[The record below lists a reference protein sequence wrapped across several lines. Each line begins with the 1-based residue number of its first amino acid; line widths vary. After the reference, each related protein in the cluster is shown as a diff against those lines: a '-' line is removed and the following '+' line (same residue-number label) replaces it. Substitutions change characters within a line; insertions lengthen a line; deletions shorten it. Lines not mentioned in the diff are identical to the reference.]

1 MPTRGVTRPYSP
13 FLRLK
18 SRQNFCPVNA
28 LISMATKTK
37 AVARRTPVAV
47 EVIQRRIYLVR
58 GQKVM
63 IDADLAKLYQV
74 ETKFL
79 NRAVQRN
86 VGRFPDDFMFRLTP
100 EEAESLRCQI
110 GTSKVGRGGRRY
122 IPLVFTEHG
131 VVMLSSVLKSE
142 RAGQMNIL
150 VVRAFVNLRE
160 MLASHK
166 DLAHKMI
173 ELERQ
178 RRSQGS
184 SYRKFIRW

>member
-1 MPTRGVTRPYSP
+1 
-13 FLRLK
+13 
-18 SRQNFCPVNA
+18 
-28 LISMATKTK
+28 MATKTK
-37 AVARRTPVAV
+37 AVTRRTPVAV

-63 IDADLAKLYQV
+63 ADADLAKLYQV
-74 ETKFL
+74 ETKDL

-86 VGRFPDDFMFRLTP
+86 VLRFPDDFMFRLTP

-110 GTSKVGRGGRRY
+110 GTSSGRHGGRRY
-122 IPLVFTEHG
+122 LPFVFTEHG

-142 RAGQMNIL
+142 RSVQMNIL
-150 VVRAFVNLRE
+150 VVRAFVKLRE

-173 ELERQ
+173 DLERQ
-178 RRSQGS
+178 QRQHGQQLAAVYTMVRRLMEPE
-184 SYRKFIRW
+184 RKRKLTIGFRIE

>member
-1 MPTRGVTRPYSP
+1 
-13 FLRLK
+13 
-18 SRQNFCPVNA
+18 
-28 LISMATKTK
+28 MATKTK
-37 AVARRTPVAV
+37 AVQRRTPVAV

-63 IDADLAKLYQV
+63 TDADLAKLYQV

-86 VGRFPDDFMFRLTP
+86 VGRFPEDFMFRMTP

-122 IPLVFTEHG
+122 LPLVFTEHG

-142 RAGQMNIL
+142 RAVQMNIL
-150 VVRAFVNLRE
+150 VVRAFVKLRE
-160 MLASHK
+160 LLASHK
-166 DLAHKMI
+166 DLAHKMVD
-173 ELERQ
+173 LERQ
-178 RRSQGS
+178 QKQHGQQLSVVYTMVRQLMEPE
-184 SYRKFIRW
+184 RKRKRTIGFRVE

>member
-1 MPTRGVTRPYSP
+1 
-13 FLRLK
+13 
-18 SRQNFCPVNA
+18 
-28 LISMATKTK
+28 MATKTK

-63 IDADLAKLYQV
+63 VDADLAKLYQV

-86 VGRFPDDFMFRLTP
+86 VGRFPDDFMFRLTA

>member
-1 MPTRGVTRPYSP
+1 
-13 FLRLK
+13 
-18 SRQNFCPVNA
+18 
-28 LISMATKTK
+28 MATQTK

-63 IDADLAKLYQV
+63 TDANIAKLYQV
-74 ETKFL
+74 ETKEL

-86 VGRFPDDFMFRLTP
+86 LLRFPDDFMFRLTRG
-100 EEAESLRCQI
+100 EAESLRCQI
-110 GTSKVGRGGRRY
+110 GTSKVSRGGRRNS
-122 IPLVFTEHG
+122 PFVFTEHG

-142 RAGQMNIL
+142 RSVQMNIF
-150 VVRAFVNLRE
+150 VVRAFVKLRE

-173 ELERQ
+173 DLERQ
-178 RRSQGS
+178 QRSQGQQLS
-184 SYRKFIRW
+184 AVYTMVRRLMEPPRKRKRTIGFRIE

>member
-1 MPTRGVTRPYSP
+1 MG
-13 FLRLK
+13 
-18 SRQNFCPVNA
+18 
-28 LISMATKTK
+28 TKTK
-37 AVARRTPVAV
+37 AVARRKPVAV

-63 IDADLAKLYQV
+63 VDADLAKLYQV
-74 ETKFL
+74 QTKDL
-79 NRAVQRN
+79 NRAVVRN
-86 VGRFPDDFMFRLTP
+86 LLRFPDDFMFRLTA

-110 GTSKVGRGGRRY
+110 GTSKERRGGRRY
-122 IPLVFTEHG
+122 LPFVFTEHG

-142 RAGQMNIL
+142 RSVQMNIL

-178 RRSQGS
+178 QRSQGQQLS
-184 SYRKFIRW
+184 QVYTVVRRLMEPERKRKRRIGFRIE

>member
-1 MPTRGVTRPYSP
+1 
-13 FLRLK
+13 
-18 SRQNFCPVNA
+18 
-28 LISMATKTK
+28 MA
-37 AVARRTPVAV
+37 VRRVPVAV

-63 IDADLAKLYQV
+63 TDADLAKLYQV
-74 ETKFL
+74 QTKDL

-86 VGRFPDDFMFRLTP
+86 LSRFPDDFMFRLNP

-122 IPLVFTEHG
+122 LPLVFTEHG

-142 RAGQMNIL
+142 RSVQMNIL
-150 VVRAFVNLRE
+150 VVRAFVKLRE

-166 DLAHKMI
+166 DLANKMI
-173 ELERQ
+173 DLERQ
-178 RRSQGS
+178 QRQHGQQLGTVYTMVRRLMEPP
-184 SYRKFIRW
+184 RKRKRTIGFRIE

>member
-1 MPTRGVTRPYSP
+1 
-13 FLRLK
+13 
-18 SRQNFCPVNA
+18 
-28 LISMATKTK
+28 MATKTK

-74 ETKFL
+74 ETKDL
-79 NRAVQRN
+79 NRAVLRN
-86 VGRFPDDFMFRLTP
+86 LLRFPDDFMFRLTP
-100 EEAESLRCQI
+100 EETESLRCQI
-110 GTSKVGRGGRRY
+110 GTSKMGRGGRRY
-122 IPLVFTEHG
+122 APFVFTEHG

-142 RAGQMNIL
+142 RSVQMNIL

-173 ELERQ
+173 ELKRQ
-178 RRSQGS
+178 QRSQGQQLS
-184 SYRKFIRW
+184 QVYTVVRRLMEPERKRKRRIGLRIE

>member
-1 MPTRGVTRPYSP
+1 M
-13 FLRLK
+13 
-18 SRQNFCPVNA
+18 
-28 LISMATKTK
+28 
-37 AVARRTPVAV
+37 PVAV

-63 IDADLAKLYQV
+63 TDADLAKLYQV

-86 VGRFPDDFMFRLTP
+86 VGRFPEDFMFRLTV

-122 IPLVFTEHG
+122 LPLVFTEHG

-142 RAGQMNIL
+142 RAVQMNIL
-150 VVRAFVNLRE
+150 VVRAFVKLRE

-173 ELERQ
+173 DLERQ
-178 RRSQGS
+178 QKQHGQQLSAVYTMVRQLMEPE
-184 SYRKFIRW
+184 RKKKRTIGFRVE